1 MGDVLTDVFTTDEL
15 EKLTQRDL
23 EILRDLIVSQL
34 QADEVKQARREKAL
48 AVYRE
53 LLKKKK

>member
-34 QADEVKQARREKAL
+34 RADEVKQARRDKAL
-48 AVYRE
+48 EVYRK